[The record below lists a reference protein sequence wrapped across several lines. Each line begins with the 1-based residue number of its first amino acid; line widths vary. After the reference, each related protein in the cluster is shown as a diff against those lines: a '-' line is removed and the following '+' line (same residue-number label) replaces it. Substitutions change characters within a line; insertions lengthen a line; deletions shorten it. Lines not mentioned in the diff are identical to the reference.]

1 MATTTSSDP
10 ANAVGSVPATAVV
23 TTSADPLAA
32 PPTAPTSVPASS
44 AAPSAPVSASAP
56 AVEPAAASA
65 TAAATP
71 VLDSTATVEQQKD
84 VEEAELTPLTKKFT
98 EPEWEAL
105 RKFRALLPATFADAY
120 DKDPE
125 AKNKT
130 IRMWGVD
137 IDPQH
142 PEKDA
147 RVSVI
152 LVKFLRARYVLMM
165 TYLCRDPLSYGR
177 IWND

>member
-32 PPTAPTSVPASS
+32 PPTAPTSVPAPS
-44 AAPSAPVSASAP
+44 AAPSAPASASAP
-56 AVEPAAASA
+56 AVASA
-65 TAAATP
+65 NAAATP
-71 VLDSTATVEQQKD
+71 VLNSTATVEQKD

-105 RKFRALLPATFADAY
+105 RKFRALLPAAFADAY
-120 DKDPE
+120 DNDPE

-152 LVKFLRARYVLMM
+152 LVKFLRARYVVMM
-165 TYLCRDPLSYGR
+165 TYLCHDPLSYDT